1 MIKELIEL
9 KKRIKEIPNDKVKF
23 LLVHSPVYLKDE
35 DVIKHISEYDYYI
48 SGHMHNG
55 CVPPLLYEFWNSS
68 YGIIA
73 PNKDFFQDNER
84 NTLNK
89 RDDQLI
95 VNGPLTMFQKC
106 SGYMQKFNILY
117 PSYLTNVLLTNNDSF
132 DTEKVYK
139 KTKYSKW

>member
-1 MIKELIEL
+1 M
-9 KKRIKEIPNDKVKF
+9 KF

-35 DVIKHISEYDYYI
+35 DVIKNVREYDYFV

-55 CVPPLLYEFWNSS
+55 CVPPLLYELWNFS
-68 YGIIA
+68 YGIIS

-89 RDDQLI
+89 RHDKLI
-95 VNGPLTMFQKC
+95 VNGPLTMFQKW
-106 SGYMQKFNILY
+106 SGTMQKFNILY
-117 PSYLTNVLLTNNDSF
+117 PSYITNVLLTNDDFFN
-132 DTEKVYK
+132 TEKVYK